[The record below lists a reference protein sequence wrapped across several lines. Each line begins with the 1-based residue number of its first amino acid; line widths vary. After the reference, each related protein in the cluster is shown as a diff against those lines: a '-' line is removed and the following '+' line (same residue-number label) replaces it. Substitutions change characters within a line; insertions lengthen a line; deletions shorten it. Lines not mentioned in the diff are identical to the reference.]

1 LIGGTTFGSTF
12 IIHLVRVLNLA
23 PDLSFIV
30 ISVWIRGFLVKI
42 TCLKIMT
49 KVETKVTESEIWIV
63 ARQKLSG

>member
-1 LIGGTTFGSTF
+1 LIDGTTFVSTF

>member
-1 LIGGTTFGSTF
+1 MIDGTTFVSTF